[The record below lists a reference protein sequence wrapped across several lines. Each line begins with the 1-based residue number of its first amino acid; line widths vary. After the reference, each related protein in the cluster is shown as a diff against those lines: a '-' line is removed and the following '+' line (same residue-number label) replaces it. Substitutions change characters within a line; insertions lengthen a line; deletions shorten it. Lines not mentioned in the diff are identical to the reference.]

1 MLKKQNYI
9 LILWYKRCEQ
19 TANGSSKLY
28 SRHGLSFPYSPPQ
41 FFCNQEWHHWD
52 NWSQLLYCNTGLTWM
67 HMWTM
72 WSCRSELLSFLST
85 QEFGIPRETLSVL
98 LHSQPG
104 SGWGAVCEL
113 TFYMWSEK
121 NLTSFPDPKWGMQI
135 IILHW
140 AEQEAKLKIFTAPG
154 RLTGSWSQR
163 LSLRLYNAL
172 SILDTELPVFTIWK
186 CATGKYFLKGGLQG
200 PLFYGI

>member
-1 MLKKQNYI
+1 MVAVSSTAGMAFLSHTHPHSFSVTKSGTTGITEASCSTATQGWPECTCGQCGHVGLSSCPSSAPRNLGYQGR
-9 LILWYKRCEQ
+9 RCQ
-19 TANGSSKLY
+19 YYFTANHK
-28 SRHGLSFPYSPPQ
+28 
-41 FFCNQEWHHWD
+41 
-52 NWSQLLYCNTGLTWM
+52 
-67 HMWTM
+67 
-72 WSCRSELLSFLST
+72 
-85 QEFGIPRETLSVL
+85 
-98 LHSQPG
+98 PG
-104 SGWGAVCEL
+104 SGWGPVCEL

-186 CATGKYFLKGGLQG
+186 CATGKNFLKGGLQG